1 MSRRTGIAALVIA
14 AAIATL
20 GLAPAAH
27 AARDFPRSF
36 LWGTA
41 SAGFQSEAGGK
52 PANVDRRS
60 DWYRFT
66 SDPGL
71 IDAGVVSGD
80 RIADGPGFLH
90 EWRGDL
96 NRAANG
102 LGNNAIRLGIEWS
115 RIFPRS
121 TAPVETGKHV
131 SIAEL
136 RRLDRLADHAAVR
149 RYQRILAGARR
160 RGLDMMLTLNHFTL
174 PIWVHDPI
182 AVRAAFE
189 GVGPDD
195 PIPANLRRAGWLSR
209 PTIGEF
215 RKFAAYAAWK
225 LRGDVDRWVTLN
237 EPLVTV
243 SQGLVSIPGV
253 TGVKAPAILS
263 YPGALRA
270 VENLGLA
277 NAAAYDAIHARDPGA
292 KVGFVQNMLDW
303 RPDDPGKPADVTSA
317 ANADAVLSRSF
328 FEMAIRGNY
337 DADADGVEDPGE
349 LRPELADKAD
359 FVGVNHY
366 SPATAKSLG
375 FPVSPT
381 IPIFDFIPT
390 IAYQGHANPGGP
402 PCPTTCSDMGW
413 EIDPAGLRHVVEE
426 AASYGKPVYVTENG
440 IDDADDD
447 QRPAYIR
454 GYLRALARAI
464 DDGADVRGYY
474 AWSLIDNYEWA
485 EGYAPSFGL
494 YGYDPD
500 TLQRQRRDSAAV
512 YRRIARSG
520 VVPGPGSGS

>member
-1 MSRRTGIAALVIA
+1 MPIAAALVALLA
-14 AAIATL
+14 AA
-20 GLAPAAH
+20 PAS
-27 AARDFPRSF
+27 AARDFPRDF

-41 SAGFQSEAGGK
+41 SAGFQSEAGGR

-71 IDAGVVSGD
+71 IADGVVSGD
-80 RIADGPGFLH
+80 RIADGPGFFH

-96 NRAANG
+96 DRAARG

-121 TAPVETGKHV
+121 TAGVKTGRRI
-131 SIAEL
+131 SGREL
-136 RRLDRLADHAAVR
+136 RRLDRLADHRELR
-149 RYQRILAGARR
+149 RYRRILAGAQR
-160 RGLDMMLTLNHFTL
+160 RGLDVMLTLNHFTL

-182 AVRAAFE
+182 AVRRAFA
-189 GVGPDD
+189 GVGADD
-195 PIPANLRRAGWLSR
+195 PVPTGLKRAGWLSR
-209 PTIGEF
+209 STVGEF

-225 LRGDVDRWVTLN
+225 LHGDVDRWVTLN

-243 SQGLVSIPGV
+243 SQGFVSIPGV

-263 YPGALRA
+263 YPAALRA
-270 VENLGLA
+270 NENLGLA
-277 NAAAYDAIHARDPGA
+277 NAAAYDAIHAQDPRA

-303 RPDDPGKPADVTSA
+303 RPQDPGSPADVASA

-328 FEMAIRGNY
+328 FEMAINGRY
-337 DADADGVEDPGE
+337 DTNANGAEDPGE
-349 LRPELADKAD
+349 VRPGLAGKAD

-366 SPATAKSLG
+366 SPAYAKALG
-375 FPVSPT
+375 FPVTPT
-381 IPIFDFIPT
+381 IPLFDFVPT
-390 IAYQGHANPGGP
+390 VAYEGHANPGGP
-402 PCPTTCSDMGW
+402 PCPTRCSDMGW

-426 AASYGKPVYVTENG
+426 AAAYGKPVYVTENG

-447 QRPAYIR
+447 QRPRYIR
-454 GYLRALARAI
+454 SYLRALAGAVA
-464 DDGADVRGYY
+464 DGTDVRGYY
-474 AWSLIDNYEWA
+474 VWSLTDNYEWA

-500 TLQRQRRDSAAV
+500 TLERERRGSAGV
-512 YRRIARSG
+512 YRRIARTGSLPA
-520 VVPGPGSGS
+520 PGGA

>member
-1 MSRRTGIAALVIA
+1 MSRRTGIATLVAFAL
-14 AAIATL
+14 AILT
-20 GLAPAAH
+20 LAPAAQ
-27 AARDFPRSF
+27 AARDFPKSF

-41 SAGFQSEAGGK
+41 SAGFQSEAGGA
-52 PANVDRRS
+52 PANVDKRS

-96 NRAANG
+96 DRAANG

-121 TAPVETGKHV
+121 TAGVDTGRRI
-131 SIAEL
+131 SRGEL
-136 RRLDRLADHAAVR
+136 KQLDRLADHAAVR
-149 RYQRILAGARR
+149 RYQRILAGAQR
-160 RGLDMMLTLNHFTL
+160 RGLDVMLTLNHFTL

-182 AVRAAFE
+182 AVRAQFE

-195 PIPANLRRAGWLSR
+195 PVPSDLRKAGWLSR
-209 PTIGEF
+209 STVGEF

-225 LRGDVDRWVTLN
+225 LHDHVDRWVTLN

-243 SQGLVSIPGV
+243 SQGFVSIPGV

-277 NAAAYDAIHARDPGA
+277 NAAAYDAIHARDPHA
-292 KVGFVQNMLDW
+292 RVGFVQNMLDW
-303 RPDDPGKPADVTSA
+303 RPDDPETPADVTSA

-328 FEMAIRGNY
+328 FEMAIRGNF
-337 DADADGVEDPGE
+337 DTDADGVEDPGE
-349 LRPELADKAD
+349 IRPKLAGKAD

-375 FPVSPT
+375 FPVTPT

-413 EIDPAGLRHVVEE
+413 EIDPSGLRHVVEE

-447 QRPAYIR
+447 QRAGYMR
-454 GYLRALARAI
+454 SYLRALAKAI

-494 YGYDPD
+494 YGYDPA
-500 TLQRQRRDSAAV
+500 TLERKRRDSAGV
-512 YRRIARSG
+512 YRRIARTGS
-520 VVPGPGSGS
+520 VPRPGSGS

>member
-1 MSRRTGIAALVIA
+1 MTRIPVLVAVALTVLLAAPRA
-14 AAIATL
+14 EAQ
-20 GLAPAAH
+20 
-27 AARDFPRSF
+27 RDFPRAF

-41 SAGFQSEAGGK
+41 SSGFQSEAGGT

-66 SDPGL
+66 TDPGL
-71 IDAGVVSGD
+71 IADGLVSGD
-80 RIADGPGFLH
+80 GVADGPGFLN

-96 NRAANG
+96 DRAVNG

-121 TAPVETGKHV
+121 TGSVETGRRV
-131 SIAEL
+131 SKRELKQLNGLADHSEL
-136 RRLDRLADHAAVR
+136 RRYR
-149 RYQRILAGARR
+149 RILAGAQR
-160 RGLDMMLTLNHFTL
+160 RGLDVMLTLNHFTL
-174 PIWVHDPI
+174 PIWAHGPI
-182 AVRAAFE
+182 GVRAAFD

-195 PIPANLRRAGWLSR
+195 PVPSGLRRAGWLSR
-209 PTIGEF
+209 STVGEF

-225 LRGDVDRWVTLN
+225 LRGNVDRWVTLN

-243 SQGLVSIPGV
+243 SQGFVSIPGV

-277 NAAAYDAIHARDPGA
+277 NAAAYDAIHEHDPRA

-303 RPDDPGKPADVTSA
+303 RPADPENPADVISA

-328 FEMAIRGNY
+328 FEMAINGNY
-337 DADADGVEDPGE
+337 DTDADGVEDPGE
-349 LRPELADKAD
+349 ARPRLAGKAD

-375 FPVSPT
+375 FPVTPT
-381 IPIFDFIPT
+381 IPIFDFLPT
-390 IAYQGHANPGGP
+390 IAYEGHANPGGP

-426 AASYGKPVYVTENG
+426 AASYGRPVYVTENG
-440 IDDADDD
+440 IDDGDDD
-447 QRPAYIR
+447 QRPAYMR

-464 DDGADVRGYY
+464 GDGADVRGYY

-485 EGYAPSFGL
+485 EGYAPAFGL
-494 YGYDPD
+494 YGYDPA
-500 TLQRQRRDSAAV
+500 TLERRRRDSAAL
-512 YRRIARSG
+512 YRRIARTG
-520 VVPGPGSGS
+520 AVPRRDSGS